1 MNTPEII
8 TIIPARGGSK
18 GIPGKNLRPLAGKP
32 LLAHTIE
39 QARQAASVRRVVI
52 STDSPD
58 IATVA
63 QQYGGEVVWRPK
75 SLSGDTA
82 TSESALLHTLDYLR
96 EHEGFEPDL
105 VIFLQCTSPL
115 RRPHDIEQAI
125 QTVIQQQADSLVSVV
140 PVVCWLWRVIDGR
153 PQSFNYDWQ
162 KRLRRQ
168 ERPPEFNENGS
179 IYIFKPWVLRQFNN
193 RLGGKIAL
201 YEMDEW
207 SNIDIETLTDLA
219 LAEWVM
225 THIYTK
231 ATPCEP

>member
-1 MNTPEII
+1 MTSPKVI
-8 TIIPARGGSK
+8 TIVPARGGSK

-39 QARQAASVRRVVI
+39 LAQVARLVNRVVV
-52 STDSPD
+52 STDSPE
-58 IATVA
+58 IAAVSQAYET
-63 QQYGGEVVWRPK
+63 EVIWRPDD
-75 SLSGDTA
+75 LSGDTA
-82 TSESALLHTLDYLR
+82 SSESALLYTLDFLR
-96 EHEGFEPDL
+96 DSEGYEPDL
-105 VIFLQCTSPL
+105 VVFLQCTSPL
-115 RRPHDIEQAI
+115 RRPHDIDKAI
-125 QTVIQQQADSLVSVV
+125 QTLVDQEADSLVSVV
-140 PVVCWLWRVIDGR
+140 PVVCWLWRVVDGQ
-153 PQSFNYDWQ
+153 PQSFNYDAQ

-193 RLGGKIAL
+193 RLGGKIVL

-225 THIYTK
+225 TQVYGASVNK
-231 ATPCEP
+231 EA